1 MFPFSIRQR
10 VRFGETDMAGG
21 VYYANYLLYA
31 EVGRMGYLRAL
42 GIDRDRDLLAHGVDL
57 LIGEA
62 SVRYRAP
69 LHFDEEF
76 DVKVRL
82 GEIRGSSF
90 VLEYQVDRADGT
102 RCAVI
107 STIQVII
114 DVTTRR
120 AAAIPPAL
128 RAVLE
133 AAKLEP
139 AGRGER

>member
-10 VRFGETDMAGG
+10 VRFGGTDMAGV